1 MAQMKVYQSFSPKI
15 FRFFLL
21 TYDNYSY
28 LNIWISVIWQ
38 DISGF
43 YPSTFLQRF
52 SFFTVCLFYYFTIWN
67 LGLQVAGKCISDTV
81 SECRSIAFTSLIS
94 MFFSVIIMV
103 SYVANERKNTGFK
116 SSKIMILWDRF
127 TVEK

>member
-1 MAQMKVYQSFSPKI
+1 MAQMKVYKSFSPKI

-21 TYDNYSY
+21 TYYNYSY

-38 DISGF
+38 DISG
-43 YPSTFLQRF
+43 TFLQRF

-67 LGLQVAGKCISDTV
+67 LGLQIAGKCISDTL
-81 SECRSIAFTSLIS
+81 SKCRSIAFTSLIS
-94 MFFSVIIMV
+94 MFFPVIIMV
-103 SYVANERKNTGFK
+103 SYVANEGKNTDFK